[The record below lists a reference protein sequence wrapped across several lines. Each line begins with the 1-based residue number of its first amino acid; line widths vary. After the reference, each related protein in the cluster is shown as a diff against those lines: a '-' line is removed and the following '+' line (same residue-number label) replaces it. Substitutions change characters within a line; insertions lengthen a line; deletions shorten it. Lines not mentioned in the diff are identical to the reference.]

1 MEGSLSHSARL
12 TVEKS
17 TRQRIVIILIMLVTL
32 LVAYLD
38 RVNISVL
45 IADDAFLRDMGIKGD
60 PVAIGSLM
68 SLFLITYALSNV
80 FLAPLG
86 DRFGARRVMIVAIIL
101 WAVSCLLGGLAATFT
116 GMIVARLILGLGEGM
131 HWPMQMKFVKNW
143 FPPKE
148 RARANSTWLIGLSMG
163 TAIAMPFFVWI
174 VANWG
179 WRMTFFALVGIGMI
193 PLFLIWYITA
203 DTPRESAFCN
213 EQEID
218 YIEAGQREEEE
229 EQAKLRQQI
238 QSQSRW
244 ENWKGFL
251 LNTDYWLCVIFYFFS
266 TAVWFG
272 LMTWI
277 PSYLKQA
284 LGFSWKS
291 MGYWANAPYAAGTVA
306 CLIAGVITDKI
317 SRKATLGFFHM
328 LGGAVGIFCASHATG
343 QVEAALW
350 IVVAVASLMIGQP
363 GHWAIVQKV
372 VPATCIGTAVGLE
385 SALGSGAGAATP
397 VVMGYFIKLS
407 GGGYVGALYFLTICC
422 VIGMCAMIAL
432 WFRKV

>member
-1 MEGSLSHSARL
+1 MEASLSQSVSL
-12 TVEKS
+12 NVQKS
-17 TRQRIVIILIMLVTL
+17 TRQRVVIVLIMLATL

-45 IADDAFLRDMGIKGD
+45 IADDTFLRDMGIKGD
-60 PVAIGSLM
+60 PVATGSLM
-68 SLFLITYALSNV
+68 SLFLATYALSNV

-86 DRFGARRVMIVAIIL
+86 DRFGPRKVMILAIIL
-101 WAVSCLLGGLAATFT
+101 WAFSCLLGGLASTFT
-116 GMIVARLILGLGEGM
+116 GMIVARLVLGLGEGM
-131 HWPMQMKFVKNW
+131 HWPMQMKYVKNW

-148 RARANSTWLIGLSMG
+148 RARANSTWLIGLSLG
-163 TAIAMPFFVWI
+163 TAIAMPLFVWI
-174 VANWG
+174 VGTWG
-179 WRMTFFALVGIGMI
+179 WRMTFFSLVVIGMI
-193 PLFLIWYITA
+193 PLFHIWYVTS
-203 DTPRESAFCN
+203 DTPRESPYCN
-213 EQEID
+213 LEEVD
-218 YIEAGQREEEE
+218 YIEKGLREEEE
-229 EQAKLRQQI
+229 AQHQLSEQI
-238 QSQSRW
+238 QAQSKW
-244 ENWKGFL
+244 EIWKGFL
-251 LNTDYWLCVIFYFFS
+251 FNTNYWLCVIFYFFS

-328 LGGAVGIFCASHATG
+328 LGGAVGVYCAAHATG

-372 VPATCIGTAVGLE
+372 VPATCLGTAVGFE

-407 GGGYVGALYFLTICC
+407 GGSYMGALYFLTACC
-422 VIGMCAMIAL
+422 LIGMCAMLTL

>member
-1 MEGSLSHSARL
+1 MDY
-12 TVEKS
+12 TVTQDAQLHVGKS
-17 TRQRIVIILIMLVTL
+17 SRQRVVIILIMLLTL

-45 IADDAFLRDMGIKGD
+45 IADDTFLRDMGIKGN

-68 SLFLITYALSNV
+68 SLFLATYAFSNV
-80 FLAPLG
+80 FLSPLG
-86 DRFGARRVMIVAIIL
+86 DRFGARKVMIVAVIL
-101 WAVSCLLGGLAATFT
+101 WAFSCLLGGLAASFT
-116 GMIVARLILGLGEGM
+116 GMIVARLVLGVGEGM

-148 RARANSTWLIGLSMG
+148 RARANSTWLVGLSLG
-163 TAIAMPFFVWI
+163 TAIAMPLFVWI
-174 VANWG
+174 VGTWG
-179 WRMTFFALVGIGMI
+179 WRMTFFFLVGVGMI
-193 PLFLIWYITA
+193 PLLHIWYVTA
-203 DTPRESAFCN
+203 DTPRESVYCN
-213 EQEID
+213 KEEVE
-218 YIEAGQREEEE
+218 YIEAGLREEAL
-229 EQAKLRQQI
+229 EQARLRQFAG
-238 QSQSRW
+238 SQSRW

-291 MGYWANAPYAAGTVA
+291 MGYWANAPYAGGTIA

-317 SRKATLGFFHM
+317 SRKSTLGFFHM
-328 LGGAVGIFCASHATG
+328 LGGAVGIYCASHATG

-350 IVVAVASLMIGQP
+350 LVVAVSSLMIGQP

-372 VPATCIGTAVGLE
+372 VPATCIGTAVGFE
-385 SALGSGAGAATP
+385 SALGSAAGAATP

-407 GGGYVGALYFLTICC
+407 GGSYVGALLFLTICC
-422 VIGMCAMIAL
+422 LLGMCAMAAL
-432 WFRKV
+432 WIRKV